1 MKSCVQ
7 VAHGGLDRALRLLL
21 HEQYGAVVKRRTDT
35 IPPLYQML
43 HKDGNIDIQQMRQ
56 TFNMGIGMLMIVA
69 EDAADKAAEYL
80 EEAGESPI
88 FLGLV
93 EAEQDLIRYLE

>member
-1 MKSCVQ
+1 
-7 VAHGGLDRALRLLL
+7 
-21 HEQYGAVVKRRTDT
+21 
-35 IPPLYQML
+35 
-43 HKDGNIDIQQMRQ
+43 MRQ

>member
-1 MKSCVQ
+1 MTENEFI
-7 VAHGGLDRALRLLL
+7 L
-21 HEQYGAVVKRRTDT
+21 
-35 IPPLYQML
+35 
-43 HKDGNIDIQQMRQ
+43 MRQ
-56 TFNMGIGMLMIVA
+56 TFNMGIGMLLIVA

-93 EAEQDLIRYLE
+93 ETERDLIRYLE

>member
-1 MKSCVQ
+1 
-7 VAHGGLDRALRLLL
+7 
-21 HEQYGAVVKRRTDT
+21 
-35 IPPLYQML
+35 ML